1 MQKVYRIKDWQ
12 VHFENNKSRE
22 RDLCSWCPMP
32 NKQDGLGYGRLVAM
46 KDGAALYGAFVAVVL
61 VASKQRKPRDG
72 HLTDTGR
79 ADGCPL
85 TAEDLA
91 IMSKLPSAVI
101 QRMLDATS
109 CASIGW
115 VEVYDTGHTSA
126 SEVPAKCPPGVLL
139 KKEGKE
145 GNEGKEENGGT
156 PQKKY
161 GEFGN
166 VILAPAEHA
175 KLLHEHGAA
184 RLAKGIDILD
194 AYIAQS
200 GKRYKSHYAVLKPS
214 GWVWDRVGQG
224 GALPAQG
231 ATPQNRLMAPFQ
243 RVQAAPEP
251 PKMYSDEELDRMIA
265 ADEARKAGAK

>member
-12 VHFENNKSRE
+12 LHFENNKSRE

-46 KDGAALYGAFVAVVL
+46 KDGAALYGAFIAIVL

-85 TAEDLA
+85 TADDLA

-126 SEVPAKCPPGVLL
+126 SEVPAECPPSALEGREGREEKYTASATNADFEAFWHAYPRKVGKTAAAKAWERAKSKPDAQTIIAIIERQKTWPEW
-139 KKEGKE
+139 KKDG
-145 GNEGKEENGGT
+145 GQYIPHPSTWLNGGRWEDQPIVST
-156 PQKKY
+156 NGQATINQTRPP
-161 GEFGN
+161 
-166 VILAPAEHA
+166 ILTTEERRAIA
-175 KLLHEHGAA
+175 AA
-184 RLAKGIDILD
+184 R
-194 AYIAQS
+194 
-200 GKRYKSHYAVLKPS
+200 
-214 GWVWDRVGQG
+214 
-224 GALPAQG
+224 GA
-231 ATPQNRLMAPFQ
+231 
-243 RVQAAPEP
+243 
-251 PKMYSDEELDRMIA
+251 
-265 ADEARKAGAK
+265 